1 MNGILAS
8 SSTIFLSS
16 ICTCNCHLVTLYIH
30 YIQVCVQCHV
40 LILSYSCIYLFVFN
54 TFREIVKEKWQHE
67 SLVQKYCCDF
77 VITVQTVRHCQLNL
91 VEPIYDCVYSHKSHN
106 GYYVCGRKNLQ
117 TYYHCM
123 ARTHICL
130 CIINDDAMRPI
141 IGSNIILFI
150 NYLLWRTE
158 IGLTLLQKY

>member
-8 SSTIFLSS
+8 SRTVFLSS
-16 ICTCNCHLVTLYIH
+16 ICTCNCHLVTVYI
-30 YIQVCVQCHV
+30 YPCKFVYSAMY
-40 LILSYSCIYLFVFN
+40 LLLSYSCIYLFVFN
-54 TFREIVKEKWQHE
+54 TFRVIVKEKWQRE

-91 VEPIYDCVYSHKSHN
+91 VEPVYDCVYSHKSHN

-130 CIINDDAMRPI
+130 CIINDGAMRLI